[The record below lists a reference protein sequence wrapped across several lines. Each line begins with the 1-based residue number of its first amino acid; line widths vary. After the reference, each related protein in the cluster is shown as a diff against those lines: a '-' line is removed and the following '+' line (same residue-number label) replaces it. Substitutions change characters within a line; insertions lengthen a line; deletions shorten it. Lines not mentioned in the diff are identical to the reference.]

1 MNFLPFLLSSSM
13 GTFVKAVN
21 FLKLLYSFLN
31 TKKSHHSKLNVFPY
45 STRNLPPFRKIPRSC
60 LFHDLAVVCFMHTYT
75 HLPQIQP
82 QWQYFLS
89 APGFVAVSTYLNVFC
104 FFFKSTSTN
113 KTELPNKGLTPMKG
127 KQSQKQ
133 VRSSS
138 SEKFSN

>member
-1 MNFLPFLLSSSM
+1 
-13 GTFVKAVN
+13 
-21 FLKLLYSFLN
+21 
-31 TKKSHHSKLNVFPY
+31 
-45 STRNLPPFRKIPRSC
+45 
-60 LFHDLAVVCFMHTYT
+60 MHTYT

-89 APGFVAVSTYLNVFC
+89 APGFVAVSTYLDFF

-113 KTELPNKGLTPMKG
+113 KTELPNKGLTPTKG

-138 SEKFSN
+138 SEKFSKFLQIYFQEYEALFPCAVFSKESKLGLKVLPGTSLVVQWLRICLQCRGCGFDLWSGN